1 MSKIVS
7 LILNRIFNNK
17 KLLTS
22 KLDHI
27 KLFLGRLNEI
37 VQLGNFNNCSIV
49 LLNALFSMI
58 FNLIQT
64 KIELKKDADLS
75 ILNGISDF
83 LIENLGQTNQNN
95 TV

>member
-1 MSKIVS
+1 
-7 LILNRIFNNK
+7 
-17 KLLTS
+17 
-22 KLDHI
+22 
-27 KLFLGRLNEI
+27 
-37 VQLGNFNNCSIV
+37 
-49 LLNALFSMI
+49 MI

-95 TV
+95 TVWMKSSFLFYF